1 MQRVIAV
8 NSREFVFVLMSGYC
22 MLYMYSRRTNSSV
35 SVVSSINSNTKSHSS
50 SRKTLVPYPSSLSS
64 QSSPKSNSVTK
75 SDNEYLRKA
84 SSSPAGE
91 REVDDD
97 DKDQVILSICWYR
110 ERIGGAFFCVSTRQV
125 FIVEDKAES
134 APDFWVLRSLF
145 REVSPKILVVGGK
158 QDARLF
164 KVVQELRGFEGKG
177 NLFGKGISTSSNSE
191 YKTTSSEGSIKKEF
205 CGDSSDSPRNDE
217 TILPTS
223 QSSVI
228 SSGTDTSPVALVIRP
243 ASEFSKF
250 YEY

>member
-1 MQRVIAV
+1 
-8 NSREFVFVLMSGYC
+8 
-22 MLYMYSRRTNSSV
+22 MYSRRTNSSV
-35 SVVSSINSNTKSHSS
+35 SIVSSSNSNTKSHSS

-64 QSSPKSNSVTK
+64 LSSPKSNAVTK
-75 SDNEYLRKA
+75 SDSECLRKA
-84 SSSPAGE
+84 SSSPTLSKTTTGE
-91 REVDDD
+91 REVDDDD

-110 ERIGGAFFCVSTRQV
+110 ERIGAAFFSVSTRQV

-145 REVSPKILVVGGK
+145 REVSPRILVFGGK

-228 SSGTDTSPVALVIRP
+228 SSGTDTLPVALVIRP